1 MSLSPA
7 PLALLLAML
16 ASGVGMDAVAQ
27 ERNGKAAPPSSAGQ
41 GSFKGGQTYR
51 WVDDQNVTHY
61 GDRVPPEYAKRER
74 AVLNDQAV
82 EVGRLEAQ
90 KTPEQI
96 ADLERRDKLAR
107 QQKEHDQFL
116 LTTYTSVRDIEALRD
131 QRLQQLGDQRASM
144 ESYVGSL
151 DERLSQL
158 QLRAQLFRPYN
169 ASRGAKQM
177 PDKLA
182 EELIPTVNEVR
193 RQRSTLDERRN
204 EEIALRARF
213 QSDIDR
219 FRLLRTSAT
228 AAR

>member
-1 MSLSPA
+1 MSFSPA
-7 PLALLLAML
+7 LPALLFALL
-16 ASGVGMDAVAQ
+16 ASGVGLNAAAQ
-27 ERNGKAAPPSSAGQ
+27 EKKRKAAPQASAGQ
-41 GSFKGGQTYR
+41 PFKGGQTYK

-82 EVGRLEAQ
+82 EVGRLDAQ

-96 ADLERRDKLAR
+96 ADLERRDRLAR

-151 DERLSQL
+151 DERLNQL
-158 QLRAQLFRPYN
+158 QLRAQLYRPYN

-182 EELIPTVNEVR
+182 EDLIRTVNEVR
-193 RQRSTLDERRN
+193 RQRATLDDRRD
-204 EEIALRARF
+204 EEVALRARF

>member
-1 MSLSPA
+1 MSRIPA
-7 PLALLLAML
+7 LVALLSAALSCGAGT
-16 ASGVGMDAVAQ
+16 AAVAQ
-27 ERNGKAAPPSSAGQ
+27 D
-41 GSFKGGQTYR
+41 KGGKGSQTYK
-51 WVDDQNVTHY
+51 WVDDKNVTHY

-74 AVLNDQAV
+74 TVLNDQAV

-90 KTPEQI
+90 KTPEQL

-107 QQKEHDQFL
+107 AQKEHDQFL

-131 QRLQQLGDQRASM
+131 QRLQQLADQRASM
-144 ESYVGSL
+144 ENYVASL
-151 DERLSQL
+151 DERLNQL
-158 QLRAQLFRPYN
+158 QLRAQVFRPYN
-169 ASRGAKQM
+169 GSSGARQM

-182 EELIPTVNEVR
+182 EDLIRTINEVR
-193 RQRSTLDERRN
+193 RQRATLDDRRD

-219 FRLLRTSAT
+219 FRLLRTGTT

>member
-1 MSLSPA
+1 MSSSPA
-7 PLALLLAML
+7 RLALLLLLL
-16 ASGVGMDAVAQ
+16 APGVCLDAAAQ
-27 ERNGKAAPPSSAGQ
+27 DKGRKAAAPAGADQ
-41 GSFKGGQTYR
+41 AIKGGQTYK

-61 GDRVPPEYAKRER
+61 GDRVPPEYARRER
-74 AVLNDQAV
+74 TVLNDQAV

-116 LTTYTSVRDIEALRD
+116 LNTYTSVRDIEALRD
-131 QRLQQLGDQRASM
+131 QRVKQLGDQRASM

-151 DERLSQL
+151 DERLNQL

-169 ASRGAKQM
+169 ANRGAKQM

-182 EELIPTVNEVR
+182 EDLIRTVNEVR
-193 RQRSTLDERRN
+193 RQRATLDERRD
-204 EEIALRARF
+204 EEVALRARF

-228 AAR
+228 ASR

>member
-1 MSLSPA
+1 MSRIPA
-7 PLALLLAML
+7 LVALLSAALSYGAGP
-16 ASGVGMDAVAQ
+16 AAVAQ
-27 ERNGKAAPPSSAGQ
+27 DRGGKA
-41 GSFKGGQTYR
+41 GQTYK
-51 WVDDQNVTHY
+51 WVDEKNVTHY

-90 KTPEQI
+90 KTPEQL

-107 QQKEHDQFL
+107 AQKEHDQFL

-131 QRLQQLGDQRASM
+131 QRLQQLADQRASM
-144 ESYVGSL
+144 ENYVSSL
-151 DERLSQL
+151 DERLTQL
-158 QLRAQLFRPYN
+158 QLRAQVFRPYN
-169 ASRGAKQM
+169 GGAGARQM

-182 EELIPTVNEVR
+182 EDLIRTVNEVR
-193 RQRSTLDERRN
+193 RQRSTLDDRRD
-204 EEIALRARF
+204 EEVALRARF

-219 FRLLRTSAT
+219 FRLLRTGTT